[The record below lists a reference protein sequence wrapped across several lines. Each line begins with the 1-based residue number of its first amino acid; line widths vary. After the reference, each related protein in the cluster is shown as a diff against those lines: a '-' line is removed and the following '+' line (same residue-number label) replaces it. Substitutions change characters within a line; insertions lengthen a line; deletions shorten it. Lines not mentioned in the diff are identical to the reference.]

1 MRLDQLKYFAEVA
14 RCHSIA
20 LASEKLFVTQ
30 PAISI
35 AIKNLEEELNC
46 TLFNR
51 SKNDISLTEVG
62 SQILQSAK
70 KILEEENYIYQI
82 AEQNQKSDEYVLTG
96 NLKIGTTPILLYSF
110 LKSVIMDLL
119 EKNKQLSITVN
130 ESLSTRV
137 LDDVLDGKC
146 DIGISVLTEEDI
158 SRMLEIGQL
167 KVRRLYSEKNYIIAH
182 SDFGFSEKKSVS
194 LEQVEKL
201 PFVMLGVLEEEKLLK
216 NHNIEKNI
224 VLSTFNLEL
233 IEEIVCKGMAI
244 TMLPSSLLQNFSSK
258 KEVDIIPIRDSELG
272 SFCYF
277 YKENHLKKEL
287 LLRVIDKLEKY
298 CYSYSSKNRDTEC
311 IK

>member
-110 LKSVIMDLL
+110 LKSVISSY
-119 EKNKQLSITVN
+119 ESI
-130 ESLSTRV
+130 
-137 LDDVLDGKC
+137 C
-146 DIGISVLTEEDI
+146 
-158 SRMLEIGQL
+158 L
-167 KVRRLYSEKNYIIAH
+167 KS
-182 SDFGFSEKKSVS
+182 
-194 LEQVEKL
+194 
-201 PFVMLGVLEEEKLLK
+201 
-216 NHNIEKNI
+216 
-224 VLSTFNLEL
+224 FNL
-233 IEEIVCKGMAI
+233 IFK
-244 TMLPSSLLQNFSSK
+244 S
-258 KEVDIIPIRDSELG
+258 
-272 SFCYF
+272 
-277 YKENHLKKEL
+277 
-287 LLRVIDKLEKY
+287 
-298 CYSYSSKNRDTEC
+298 
-311 IK
+311 